1 MVESF
6 GFKYGIPLDADYVFD
21 VRFLPNPHWDPELR
35 PMTGLDE
42 PVAQF
47 LLAHDEVNNFI
58 YQTRNYIE
66 TWLPMLEQNNQAI
79 HVPLVV
85 RVANIVLFTSLNKLV
100 NISKPKARM

>member
-21 VRFLPNPHWDPELR
+21 VRFLPNPHWNPELR

-58 YQTRNYIE
+58 YQ
-66 TWLPMLEQNNQAI
+66 
-79 HVPLVV
+79 
-85 RVANIVLFTSLNKLV
+85 RVITLK
-100 NISKPKARM
+100 RGYRC